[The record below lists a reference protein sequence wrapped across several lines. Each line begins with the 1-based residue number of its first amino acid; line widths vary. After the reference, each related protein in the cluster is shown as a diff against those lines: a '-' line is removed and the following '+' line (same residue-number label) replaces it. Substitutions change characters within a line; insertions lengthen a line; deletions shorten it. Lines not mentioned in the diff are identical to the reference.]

1 MLDPGDLH
9 QENSILLHENQKLR
23 QFIEIGKV
31 IGYEHN
37 IDRLFPLIMT
47 QISKFLDADRSTL
60 FLINSESGDLWTK
73 YAEGLSDNAV
83 TIELKVGIVGMC
95 ILTEQV
101 VNIANAYEYSRFNP
115 GFDQKTGF
123 RTESVVAVPIRSGDG
138 AVIGAIQFL
147 NKQTGMFSKAD
158 EQMIQKSVA
167 DFAREEVFGPDIAK
181 ERAAAFVG
189 DLRRLLQ
196 CERGTLYI
204 LEKNQIRSIVT
215 EGVEGMDIRLNT
227 NLGIAGRV
235 AVTGIGMNIPD
246 AYSDPHFDRRTDEK
260 TGYHTRCIL
269 CVPIVNQAGEV
280 LGIIQAINKKTG
292 IFTDADMDWLKT
304 LSSMVAISLENAL
317 LLAEHDRQFNSI
329 LKVMAASIDAKDSL
343 TAGHSEQVEKYALG
357 IAREMGFGEGE
368 LDILSVAALL
378 HDYGK
383 IGVDDVVLKKPGKL
397 TSEEFANIRQHVT
410 FTRSILNNMHL
421 ARKYQNVPMIAASHH
436 ERLDGSGYGCGL
448 KGPDIPFMSKLIAVA
463 DVFEALTADRHYRK
477 AMSAEDAF
485 VLLDKEADLQRL
497 DQNIIS
503 ALKTY
508 WKKTQG

>member
-1 MLDPGDLH
+1 M
-9 QENSILLHENQKLR
+9 NENQKLR
-23 QFIEIGKV
+23 QFIEIGKL

-37 IDRLFPLIMT
+37 IDRLFPLIIS

-60 FLINSESGDLWTK
+60 FLMNPESGNLWTK
-73 YAEGLSDNAV
+73 YAEGLSDKAF

-95 ILTEQV
+95 ILTEQI

-115 GFDQKTGF
+115 GFDKVTGF
-123 RTESVVAVPIRSGDG
+123 RTESVVAVPICGGDG
-138 AVIGAIQFL
+138 AVTGAVQFL
-147 NKQTGMFSKAD
+147 NKRTGLFSKAD
-158 EQMIQKSVA
+158 EQAICDAIA
-167 DFAREEVFGPDIAK
+167 DLTREAAFASDIAK

-196 CERGTLYI
+196 CERGTLYVR
-204 LEKNQIRSIVT
+204 EGNQVRSVVS
-215 EGVEGMDIRLNT
+215 EGVEDMDIRLSL

-246 AYSDPHFDRRTDEK
+246 AYAHPDFDRRTDER

-269 CVPIVNQAGEV
+269 CVPIVNQAGDV
-280 LGIIQAINKKTG
+280 LGVIQAINKRRG
-292 IFTDADMDWLKT
+292 IFSDADMDWLKT
-304 LSSMVAISLENAL
+304 LSSMVAISLENAQ

-357 IAREMGFGEGE
+357 IAREMGFGESD

-383 IGVDDVVLKKPGKL
+383 IGIDDQVLKKPGKL
-397 TSEEFANIRQHVT
+397 TAEEFTHIQQHVA
-410 FTRSILNNMHL
+410 FTGRILNNMRL
-421 ARKYQNVPMIAASHH
+421 ARKYRNVPMIAASHH
-436 ERLDGSGYGCGL
+436 ERLDGTGYGRGL
-448 KGPDIPFMSKLIAVA
+448 KGSDTPFMSKIIAVA

-477 AMSAEDAF
+477 AMSVEDAF
-485 VLLDKEADLQRL
+485 ALLDQDAERQRL
-497 DQNIIS
+497 DANIIA
-503 ALKTY
+503 ALKAY
-508 WKKTQG
+508 WLKSHRQDCHEAPRA